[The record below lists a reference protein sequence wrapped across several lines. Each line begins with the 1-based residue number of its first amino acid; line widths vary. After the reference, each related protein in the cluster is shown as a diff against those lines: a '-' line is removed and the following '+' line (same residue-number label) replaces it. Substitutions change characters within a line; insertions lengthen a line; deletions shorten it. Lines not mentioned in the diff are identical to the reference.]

1 MVMKKRKNMQMA
13 YVADEAAMEEQAKC
27 RKILQKLN
35 FADRSDFDGIAKI
48 AKKLFGKSEDACINP
63 PFYCNY
69 GLNIEVG
76 KNFYANYNCTI
87 IDVAKVIIGDNCFIA
102 PNVSIYTA
110 GHPIYPDTRKS
121 MFESAYY
128 AIGSSA
134 FCPWNR
140 ILCSS
145 LPWTWLL

>member
-1 MVMKKRKNMQMA
+1 MVMKKRRNMQMA
-13 YVADEAAMEEQAKC
+13 YVADEAAMEEQAKF

-48 AKKLFGKSEDACINP
+48 AKELFGKSEDACINP

-102 PNVSIYTA
+102 PNVSRAFTNSSV
-110 GHPIYPDTRKS
+110 KS
-121 MFESAYY
+121 LYIFPLK
-128 AIGSSA
+128 IK
-134 FCPWNR
+134 FF
-140 ILCSS
+140 CSS
-145 LPWTWLL
+145 KFIMFSFFIYIA